1 MVSYDCLLIARELIG
16 VGYLLD
22 QSDKILSYDD
32 SLTDDI
38 DDYQDVDERFE
49 DVDETIATFPNSL
62 TELRQQ
68 SPLREPGTTTP
79 PDYGLLEEVRYTVKL
94 RPNCKCKL

>member
-1 MVSYDCLLIARELIG
+1 MVSYDCLHIAGELIG
-16 VGYLLD
+16 VEYLLD

-38 DDYQDVDERFE
+38 DDDQDVDEGFE
-49 DVDETIATFPNSL
+49 DVDETIATFPISL

-79 PDYGLLEEVRYTVKL
+79 PDYGLLEEVRYT
-94 RPNCKCKL
+94 CKTQT

>member
-1 MVSYDCLLIARELIG
+1 MVSYDCLLIAGELIG
-16 VGYLLD
+16 VEYLLD

-38 DDYQDVDERFE
+38 DDDQDVDEGFE
-49 DVDETIATFPNSL
+49 DVDETIATFPISL

-68 SPLREPGTTTP
+68 SPLREPLTSTP
-79 PDYGLLEEVRYTVKL
+79 PDYGLLEEVRYT
-94 RPNCKCKL
+94 CKTQN